1 MKHSVRYYMI
11 SQNPPPTPCPKNP
24 ETGESL
30 PRYNKISDNAVWQ
43 MLKDFAVVIT
53 GLQKS
58 LERRCKYAPYKRGIH
73 GEVRP

>member
-1 MKHSVRYYMI
+1 M
-11 SQNPPPTPCPKNP
+11 
-24 ETGESL
+24 